1 MILWIVGLIVN
12 FNLLAVRTGQSSG
25 INLQV
30 TRWRRLG
37 LEGIWMFDFNPLVPH
52 SWGKKKES
60 WGTPPDPRQELLLH
74 LFHTSSFMIW
84 TLESCPSARPDA
96 VTVQDLHCDALEMTP
111 DPDSDS

>member
-37 LEGIWMFDFNPLVPH
+37 LEGIWMFDFNPPAP
-52 SWGKKKES
+52 
-60 WGTPPDPRQELLLH
+60 TPPEADLRSRGEEKDAEGLR
-74 LFHTSSFMIW
+74 
-84 TLESCPSARPDA
+84 PSARPDA